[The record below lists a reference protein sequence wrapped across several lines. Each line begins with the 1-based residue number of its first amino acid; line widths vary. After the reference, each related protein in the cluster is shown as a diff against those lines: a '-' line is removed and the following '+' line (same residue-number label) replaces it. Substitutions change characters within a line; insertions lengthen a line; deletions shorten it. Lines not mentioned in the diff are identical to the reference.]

1 MFNRLFVIFAVF
13 LLTACGGA
21 AGTVSDMAEE
31 ATESEA
37 TAVEA
42 PTTVEVSAA
51 VPTEESQL
59 NTEAAASAAETA
71 DTDSEV
77 PATVE
82 ALVETPVPIDTP
94 SQPEPTPEP
103 LFYNLPAAE
112 LTNASGL
119 YASPNRSELIAPVPI
134 PEGEKI
140 FVMGRNATR
149 THLRVVWNTGVGWIP
164 VGFTSYNNERSKM
177 DVLPVFEHEPPKCA
191 VPITTQFGL
200 NSQWQTDVKQRVA
213 VVVDLF
219 RSKFGEFPQSSLSLT
234 VNGNEVP
241 STRRQ
246 IVEQGQFSLKDVV
259 FTLDQ
264 DVHPGDSLG
273 YLLDTA
279 SDEPLTFMATIF
291 SVPSNCVWETK

>member
-1 MFNRLFVIFAVF
+1 MQVRRQKNQHR
-13 LLTACGGA
+13 
-21 AGTVSDMAEE
+21 
-31 ATESEA
+31 
-37 TAVEA
+37 
-42 PTTVEVSAA
+42 PTR
-51 VPTEESQL
+51 QL
-59 NTEAAASAAETA
+59 RRSRR
-71 DTDSEV
+71 
-77 PATVE
+77 
-82 ALVETPVPIDTP
+82 
-94 SQPEPTPEP
+94 PEP
-103 LFYNLPAAE
+103 LFYNLPGAV

-119 YASPNRSELIAPVPI
+119 YASPNRAELIAPVPI
-134 PEGEKI
+134 PEGEPV

-164 VGFTSYNNERSKM
+164 VGFTSYNNERDKM
-177 DVLPVFEHEPPKCA
+177 DALPVFEHEPPRCA

-200 NSQWQTDVKQRVA
+200 NSQWETDVKQRVA

-234 VNGNEVP
+234 VNGFEVE

-264 DVHPGDSLG
+264 DVQPGDSLG